1 MALLV
6 TIMAPA
12 FSVPRS
18 SLTKRS
24 PFLVPNPLAHIKA
37 LKYTIKG
44 GIVFLF
50 PPAWKKLPLIIAKK
64 LKSWK
69 KAKG

>member
-6 TIMAPA
+6 AIMAPD
-12 FSVPRS
+12 FSTS
-18 SLTKRS
+18 SSRLTKRS
-24 PFLVPNPLAHIKA
+24 PFLVPNPLHHIKA
-37 LKYTIKG
+37 LKYAIKG

-50 PPAWKKLPLIIAKK
+50 PPAWKKLPFIIAKK

>member
-37 LKYTIKG
+37 LKYAIKG
-44 GIVFLF
+44 SIVFLF

>member
-18 SLTKRS
+18 RFTRRS
-24 PFLVPNPLAHIKA
+24 PFLFPNPLAHINA
-37 LKYTIKG
+37 LKYAIKG

-50 PPAWKKLPLIIAKK
+50 PPAWKKLPLIIAKN